1 MNAAPRSK
9 LALLKQFRLG
19 AIVAALIVGASP
31 AATAQM
37 PTRRPVPPPKAE
49 PEPMLALTP
58 ERAVAPTPARR
69 LSPTSAP
76 PRLVTRSIKEKST
89 DHNYKIDVAY
99 PVVTD
104 PPADVWQPFNIISE
118 GRAYEIIAEF
128 KNPCCVDPDLAD
140 FADGAEEA
148 FPEGAEGADDRANDP
163 SYLLAEWKVFH
174 ATPDFISVRV
184 EYTRYET
191 GAAHPNTLARDQL
204 RSAAE
209 AGISSWPTYSA

>member
-1 MNAAPRSK
+1 MNADSRST

-69 LSPTSAP
+69 LSPTIAP

-89 DHNYKIDVAY
+89 DQNYKINVAY
-99 PVVTD
+99 PVVAD
-104 PPADVWQPFNIISE
+104 PRADVCQPFNIISE
-118 GRAYEIIAEF
+118 GQVNEIIAEF
-128 KNPCCVDPDLAD
+128 KNVPCLNLNCAD
-140 FADGAEEA
+140 SADDAEEM
-148 FPEGAEGADDRANDP
+148 FPEGAEGAYDRANDP

-184 EYTRYET
+184 EYVRYGT
-191 GAAHPNTLARDQL
+191 GAAHPNTFT
-204 RSAAE
+204 RS
-209 AGISSWPTYSA
+209 INFDRC